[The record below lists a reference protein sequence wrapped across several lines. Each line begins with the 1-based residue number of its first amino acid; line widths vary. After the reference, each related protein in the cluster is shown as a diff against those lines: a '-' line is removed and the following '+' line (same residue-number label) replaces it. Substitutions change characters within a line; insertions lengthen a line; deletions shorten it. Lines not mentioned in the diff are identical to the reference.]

1 VIARIY
7 LFVYVTYV
15 CAAFYKNKK
24 ERERGKEKKKR
35 ERDIVS
41 KTEIDI

>member
-1 VIARIY
+1 M
-7 LFVYVTYV
+7 YVPRFIRTR
-15 CAAFYKNKK
+15 K
-24 ERERGKEKKKR
+24 RERGKEKKKR